1 MDRAKSKENK
11 DETSNEKF
19 KRLSEKRVTNV
30 LRSLKILGNLSN
42 TSNYKYSA
50 EEVEKIF
57 KVIQSQ
63 VDNTHRKFEVG
74 ARNLD
79 RKEFKW

>member
-1 MDRAKSKENK
+1 MDRTKSKENK

-42 TSNYKYSA
+42 TSNYKYSTD
-50 EEVEKIF
+50 EVEKIF
-57 KVIQSQ
+57 KAIQSQ

>member
-11 DETSNEKF
+11 DETPNEKF
-19 KRLSEKRVTNV
+19 KRLSARRATNV

-42 TSNYKYSA
+42 TSNYNYSV
-50 EEVEKIF
+50 EEVEKMF
-57 KVIQSQ
+57 KAIQSQ
-63 VDNTHRKFEVG
+63 LDNTHRKFEIG

-79 RKEFKW
+79 KKEFKW

>member
-1 MDRAKSKENK
+1 MDKENSKINK
-11 DETSNEKF
+11 DETSNQRF
-19 KRLSEKRVTNV
+19 KRLAEKRVTNV
-30 LRSLKILGNLSN
+30 LRTLKILSNLSN

-79 RKEFKW
+79 KKEFKW

>member
-42 TSNYKYSA
+42 TSNYKYSV

>member
-1 MDRAKSKENK
+1 MDRAKSRENK
-11 DETSNEKF
+11 DETSNERF
-19 KRLSEKRVTNV
+19 KRLSERRVTNV

-50 EEVEKIF
+50 DEVEKIF
-57 KVIQSQ
+57 KAIQSQ

>member
-1 MDRAKSKENK
+1 MLRVHLHTSSEQH
-11 DETSNEKF
+11 TSNTTLTPF
-19 KRLSEKRVTNV
+19 PPSFDQL
-30 LRSLKILGNLSN
+30 LLG
-42 TSNYKYSA
+42 K
-50 EEVEKIF
+50 EVEKIF

-79 RKEFKW
+79 KKEFKW

>member
-42 TSNYKYSA
+42 TSNYKYSV

-57 KVIQSQ
+57 KSIQSQ
-63 VDNTHRKFEVG
+63 LDNTHRKFEVG

>member
-42 TSNYKYSA
+42 TSNYKYSV

-79 RKEFKW
+79 KKEFKW

>member
-30 LRSLKILGNLSN
+30 LHSLKILGNLSN

-57 KVIQSQ
+57 KVIQGQ

-74 ARNLD
+74 VRNVD
-79 RKEFKW
+79 KKEFKW

>member
-42 TSNYKYSA
+42 TSNYKYSV

-63 VDNTHRKFEVG
+63 VDNTHRKFEIG

-79 RKEFKW
+79 KKEFKW